1 MEKHGFPHRE
11 LYAPGHFGNWYEVAG
26 RFEMRDILAEAKWW
40 GFNWYGDW
48 FDTLNLTKFSHL
60 PPIVSRCWLTKAL
73 WENKKA
79 HFEEAQRLGFKLD
92 LLVTPNHVYADQV
105 SKEILAK
112 DLSDKQAE
120 RRKIRFFGHLVCPS
134 IPSARRIILENYDEL
149 FKDLA
154 KSGINL
160 DAVTYAA
167 YDFGGCACRKCNPW
181 IVTFAELCKEMHD
194 VAAKYFP
201 RVEMR
206 FCCWWWDSKDHNL
219 FADWVD
225 KHIPGE
231 VKGMALWI
239 KYDGDKPASIPP
251 GRLPEECGEAYF
263 IHIGYS
269 DDRADNDV
277 YGRWGPVVAPNR
289 IPRTL
294 ETLENARG
302 EGFMAY
308 SEGVFD
314 DVNKA
319 ILGGLSSGRFS
330 TVQEAL
336 EEYARRYFK
345 AEGRVVEE
353 WAEWIRQWGKP
364 GLVNLKKARRVFNRL
379 ASKTPGTWRLAHFAS
394 KLRLFELNS
403 RLEEKR
409 AWTRKRLALVE
420 AFLREREALQRKI
433 YGLPPLH
440 EPVFTAIVGEPRW
453 YRELKALTTPSSRS
467 ASNSRKPRSMKARIN
482 HRKASLLKTQR

>member
-1 MEKHGFPHRE
+1 MGKHGFPHRE
-11 LYAPGHFGNWYEVAG
+11 LYAPGHFGNSYEVAG

-48 FDTLNLTKFSHL
+48 FDTVNLTKASRL
-60 PPIVSRCWLTKAL
+60 PPIVSHCWLTKVL

-79 HFEEAQRLGFKLD
+79 HFEEARRLGFKLD

-105 SKEILAK
+105 SNEILAK
-112 DLSDKQAE
+112 DVSDKQAE
-120 RRKIRFFGHLVCPS
+120 LRKIRFFGHLVCPS
-134 IPSARRIILENYDEL
+134 IPNARRIILENYDEL

-181 IVTFAELCKEMHD
+181 IVTFAELCREIHD

-239 KYDGDKPASIPP
+239 KYDEDKPASVPP

-263 IHIGYS
+263 IHVGYS

-277 YGRWGPVVAPNR
+277 YGQWGPVVAPNR

-294 ETLENARG
+294 ENLKKARG

-308 SEGVFD
+308 SEGIFD

-319 ILGGLSSGRFS
+319 ILGGLSSGKFS
-330 TVQEAL
+330 TVREVL
-336 EEYARRYFK
+336 EEYARRYFE
-345 AEGRVVEE
+345 AEGRTVED
-353 WAEWIRQWGKP
+353 WAEWILQWGKP
-364 GLVNLKKARRVFNRL
+364 GSVNLGKARRVFSRL
-379 ASKTPGTWRLAHFAS
+379 ASKAPDTWRLNHFAS
-394 KLRLFELNS
+394 KIRLFELN
-403 RLEEKR
+403 RKLMKKGT
-409 AWTRKRLALVE
+409 WTPRRLAMVE
-420 AFLREREALQRKI
+420 AFLREREALRRKI
-433 YGLPPLH
+433 YGLAPLY
-440 EPVFTAIVGEPRW
+440 EPVFTTIVGEPNW
-453 YRELKALTTPSSRS
+453 YRELKAANTFLNR
-467 ASNSRKPRSMKARIN
+467 ASNF
-482 HRKASLLKTQR
+482 